1 MRRQTLAH
9 LALCLTGALLSLVA
23 WASDAPVVARVRDG
37 ACQMVVSG
45 QFAIFTVEVSGLVP
59 NETLT
64 LESVSNGER
73 MVDNAQAAADGTYL
87 ATLFVQVSGYDKGTE
102 TVTIQASRCTLS
114 ARFAW
119 SVNE

>member
-1 MRRQTLAH
+1 MRLQRLAPF
-9 LALCLTGALLSLVA
+9 ALGLTGVFLSLVA
-23 WASDAPVVARVRDG
+23 WASDGPVVARVRDG
-37 ACQMVVSG
+37 GCQMVVSG

-73 MVDNAQAAADGTYL
+73 MVDNVQAAADGTYL
-87 ATLFVQVSGYDKGTE
+87 ATLFVQVSGYDTGTE
-102 TVTIQASRCTLS
+102 TVTIQASRCTMS